1 MKGSQKARKNNS
13 KEDRQNGSQ
22 KELKTKKSGKET
34 TQGRNEMNK
43 EEKRRK
49 EKRKS

>member
-22 KELKTKKSGKET
+22 KEIKKRKAGK
-34 TQGRNEMNK
+34 K
-43 EEKRRK
+43 ERK
-49 EKRKS
+49 EGTK